1 MKKGF
6 TLAEVL
12 ITLAIIGVVA
22 ALTIPS
28 VIVKTQQQEFKTAAK
43 KAHSVL
49 SQAVQLTEVKDGYS
63 FSDGELFVQ
72 ALMNNMNITKVE
84 KAPGST
90 GGYALPSVSPML
102 PYPGA
107 AMALGT
113 PGGSVVKPPDLSDI
127 ENPSLSQASYA
138 VFYTADGMRY
148 HVNNVYDT
156 DALFIVDVNGDKGPT
171 RFDTT
176 VQDVES
182 SVAVCTKSGCDPD
195 DPNWTDIRLSDL
207 FQIYFYN
214 NGSSVIIPYGFW

>member
-84 KAPGST
+84 KDFTVPDYMTFNT
-90 GGYALPSVSPML
+90 GTIML

-107 AMALGT
+107 AMAGT
-113 PGGSVVKPPDLSDI
+113 VIIPPDSSI
-127 ENPSLSQASYA
+127 SEVSYA

-148 HVNNVYDT
+148 HVNDVSDT

-182 SVAVCTKSGCDPD
+182 SMAVCTKSDCDPW

-207 FQIYFYN
+207 FYIVFNNNGN
-214 NGSSVIIPYGFW
+214 NGSSVIIPYGNW

>member
-49 SQAVQLTEVKDGYS
+49 SQAVQLTEVKDGYG
-63 FSDGELFVQ
+63 FNDGIIFVQ
-72 ALMNNMNITKVE
+72 ALMNNMNISKVE

-90 GGYALPSVSPML
+90 GGYALPSTSPML

-107 AMALGT
+107 AVAAVL
-113 PGGSVVKPPDLSDI
+113 PPEEMPDI
-127 ENPSLSQASYA
+127 TQMSFA
-138 VFYTADGMRY
+138 VFYTADGIRY
-148 HVNNVYDT
+148 HMVMMGDFG
-156 DALFIVDVNGDKGPT
+156 LWMIVDVNGDKGPT
-171 RFDTT
+171 KFNTN
-176 VQDVES
+176 
-182 SVAVCTKSGCDPD
+182 VAVSNGSYAKCMNGNCSD
-195 DPNWTDIRLSDL
+195 DDLADSEWKNIKLSDL
-207 FQIYFYN
+207 FYIIFN
-214 NGSSVIIPYGFW
+214 NNPTASIVYPAVEGLYL

>member
-49 SQAVQLTEVKDGYS
+49 AQAVQLTEVKDGYS

-84 KAPGST
+84 KDFSVPDYMTFNT
-90 GGYALPSVSPML
+90 GTIML

-107 AMALGT
+107 AMAGT
-113 PGGSVVKPPDLSDI
+113 VIIPPDSSI
-127 ENPSLSQASYA
+127 SEVSYA

-156 DALFIVDVNGDKGPT
+156 AALFIVDVNGDKGPT

>member
-49 SQAVQLTEVKDGYS
+49 SQAVQLTEVKDGYT
-63 FSDGELFVQ
+63 FKDAGLFVR
-72 ALMNNMNITKVE
+72 ALMNNMNVVKVE
-84 KAPGST
+84 KDFSVPENMT
-90 GGYALPSVSPML
+90 LNTLPTL

-107 AMALGT
+107 AFAVLVEVPNIPNITG
-113 PGGSVVKPPDLSDI
+113 
-127 ENPSLSQASYA
+127 QSYT

-148 HVNNVYDT
+148 HIVMGSNDYIVF
-156 DALFIVDVNGDKGPT
+156 LVDVNGDKGPT
-171 RFDTT
+171 RFDT
-176 VQDVES
+176 DVEQVQNS
-182 SVAVCTKSGCDPD
+182 SATCIGQNCDFDNPEWPD
-195 DPNWTDIRLSDL
+195 IKLSDL
-207 FQIYFYN
+207 FVIAFDYD
-214 NGSSVIIPYGFW
+214 GRSVIGPYPWMPDFVRPGEPG

>member
-28 VIVKTQQQEFKTAAK
+28 VIVRTQQQEFKTAAK
-43 KAHSVL
+43 KAYSVL

-90 GGYALPSVSPML
+90 GGYALPSISPML
-102 PYPGA
+102 PYPGS
-107 AMALGT
+107 ALAGEATGGT
-113 PGGSVVKPPDLSDI
+113 GVIDPEDTPTLTSA
-127 ENPSLSQASYA
+127 SLA

-148 HVNNVYDT
+148 HIDGIGPQEMGVV
-156 DALFIVDVNGDKGPT
+156 VDVNGDKGPT

-176 VQDVES
+176 IEKRLES
-182 SVAVCTKSGCDPD
+182 SMAVCTKSGCDPM

-207 FQIYFYN
+207 FAIVFVD
-214 NGSSVIIPYGFW
+214 NGSSVIYPYGTW

>member
-63 FSDGELFVQ
+63 FSDRELFVQ

-84 KAPGST
+84 KDFSVPDYMTFNT
-90 GGYALPSVSPML
+90 GTIML

-107 AMALGT
+107 AMAT
-113 PGGSVVKPPDLSDI
+113 AAIIPPDSSI
-127 ENPSLSQASYA
+127 SEASYA

-148 HVNNVYDT
+148 HLVSISSLGT
-156 DALFIVDVNGDKGPT
+156 ITFIVDVNGDKGPT

-176 VQDVES
+176 AQDIES
-182 SVAVCTKSGCDPD
+182 SMAVCTKSGCDPY

-207 FQIYFYN
+207 FYIVIHNNGN
-214 NGSSVIIPYGFW
+214 NGSSVIIPYGNW